1 MTSNPED
8 ATELA
13 RMQRW
18 FQAVVSHPDGV
29 EVGATSQ
36 EAEAEFGSGAHPL
49 ESILTGSSKLDPAN
63 RIAVYANAYF
73 ARLVDCLGEVF
84 PILKRTLGEEAF
96 EGFAAEYLREN
107 PSRSYTL
114 HRLGLRFPEFLAVTR
129 PPREDASQP
138 DWADFLVDLARF
150 ELELYEVFDGPGI
163 EDGPRLD
170 VARLEAL
177 DGPAAEIARLT
188 PAPCLRLV
196 ATAFPV
202 SEFYTLA
209 RAAAPDAEL
218 EFPDPQPSWVA
229 LTRRDY
235 VVRRL
240 PLAAGE
246 YALLKQLKEG
256 AAFGPALEAA
266 AVRDDLDEATV
277 GAWFARWA
285 REDLFVGIEVEGR
298 PGVECGGKA

>member
-1 MTSNPED
+1 MTSNPD
-8 ATELA
+8 DSTELA

-29 EVGATSQ
+29 EAGATSP
-36 EAEAEFGSGAHPL
+36 EAEAEFNSDANPL

-96 EGFAAEYLREN
+96 EGFAAEYLKEN

-114 HRLGLRFPEFLAVTR
+114 HRLGVRFPEFLAVTR
-129 PPREDASQP
+129 PPREDPSQP
-138 DWADFLVDLARF
+138 DWADFLVELARF
-150 ELELYEVFDGPGI
+150 ELDLYEVFDGPGI
-163 EDGPRLD
+163 EDGPRIE
-170 VARLEAL
+170 AAQLEVL
-177 DGPAAEIARLT
+177 NGPAAGTARLV

-196 ATAFPV
+196 ETQFPV
-202 SEFYTLA
+202 SEFYTQA
-209 RAAAPDAEL
+209 RGAALDAEL
-218 EFPDPQPSWVA
+218 EYPEPTPSWVA
-229 LTRRDY
+229 LTRRDF

-240 PLAAGE
+240 PLVAAE

-256 AAFGPALEAA
+256 APFGPTLEAA
-266 AVRDDLDEATV
+266 AECEGLDETMV
-277 GAWFARWA
+277 GVWFARWA
-285 REDLFVGIEVEGR
+285 REELFIGVVVGS
-298 PGVECGGKA
+298 